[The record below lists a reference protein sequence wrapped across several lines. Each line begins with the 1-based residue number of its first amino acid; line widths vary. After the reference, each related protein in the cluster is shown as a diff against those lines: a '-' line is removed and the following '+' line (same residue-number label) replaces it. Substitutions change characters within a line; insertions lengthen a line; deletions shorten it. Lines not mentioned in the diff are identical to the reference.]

1 MTAGGCGPTLPHVK
15 GPLSQI
21 GRYRVEEVLGKGGM
35 ATVYRATLEGAEGF
49 ERAVALKVLH
59 AHLADD
65 PEFVRMFHEEARLAS
80 RLAHPA
86 LVPVRDLGLV
96 EGTHFMVMDLLDGE
110 TLGAVHDRFRDKDL
124 PFPRGHACFVMA
136 SVLDGLHYAHE
147 LLDEAGKSLGV
158 VHRDVSPKNIF
169 IGFGGAV
176 RLVDFGIARTE
187 PTKGQTRIG
196 VVKGTLPYM
205 APEQAR
211 GAPVDRRAD
220 LFAAGVVL
228 YELLTSKVPLD
239 VDATDAQRRALA
251 EGRVTPD
258 LKRIHAAVR
267 PVVERALAPTPEG
280 RFATAAEF
288 ADALRKSLALMEPG
302 HEPEKL
308 GALVASRGIRRRPA
322 AEKMSKRAPK
332 KKEAARAK
340 RDGGPSRARAPAA
353 AEVRWEAATLMTVSA
368 VILLLAGLIYTF
380 TSAAAG

>member
-1 MTAGGCGPTLPHVK
+1 MK

-35 ATVYRATLEGAEGF
+35 ATVYRAMLEGAEGF
-49 ERAVALKVLH
+49 ERPVALKVLH
-59 AHLADD
+59 PHLADD
-65 PEFVRMFHEEARLAS
+65 PEFVRMFNEEARLAS

-86 LVPVRDLGLV
+86 LVPVRDLGVLD
-96 EGTHFMVMDLLDGE
+96 GTHFMVMDLLEGE
-110 TLGAVHDRFRDKDL
+110 TLGAVHERFRDKDL

-136 SVLDGLHYAHE
+136 AVLDGLHYAHE
-147 LLDEAGKSLGV
+147 LLDEAGRPLAV

-187 PTKGQTRIG
+187 PTKGLTRLG

-251 EGRVTPD
+251 EGRLAPD
-258 LKRIHAAVR
+258 FKRIHTAVR
-267 PVVERALAPTPEG
+267 PVLERALAPLPDG
-280 RFATAAEF
+280 RYATAAEF
-288 ADALRKSLALMEPG
+288 ADALRKALPLVEPN

-308 GALVASRGIRRRPA
+308 AALVASRGVRRKPL
-322 AEKMSKRAPK
+322 AEKPKRAPK
-332 KKEAARAK
+332 KRKGRGEDEAAPASGAASK
-340 RDGGPSRARAPAA
+340 RPKAPPPPP
-353 AEVRWEAATLMTVSA
+353 VQWEGATLMLVTA
-368 VILLLAGLIYTF
+368 VVLLVAGLVYTF
-380 TSAAAG
+380 TSAASG